1 MVDSLFDYSDAMPT
15 RRPQQQEEPLLRGGR
30 SSSSGCGGGG
40 GGGGGA
46 AWGAV
51 TVGRTGDVRD
61 GQVQREEG
69 RRELQSTSGSIF
81 IESLIFFALM
91 MAFSV
96 LVWVVCRY
104 RYASEANEQ
113 IAV

>member
-1 MVDSLFDYSDAMPT
+1 MEDSLFDYSDAMPT
-15 RRPQQQEEPLLRGGR
+15 RPPQQQQEEPLLRGGR
-30 SSSSGCGGGG
+30 SSSSGCGG